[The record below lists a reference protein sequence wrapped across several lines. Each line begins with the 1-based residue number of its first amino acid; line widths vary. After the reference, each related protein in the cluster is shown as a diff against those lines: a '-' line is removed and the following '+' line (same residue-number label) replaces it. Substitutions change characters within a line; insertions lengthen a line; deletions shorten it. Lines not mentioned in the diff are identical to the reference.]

1 MSNISKLLKAIKE
14 EGRTTMKRIS
24 QFSTVLLLI
33 VLIAVPALGQ
43 DVFVY
48 PEKGQS
54 EKQIEKDKFD
64 CYTWAKKQTGFDP
77 MKAPTATAPPP
88 QQEAPQGGLGRGAFR
103 GAAAGAIVG
112 SFSGN
117 MGKGAAIGAATGGL
131 IGGLRRRDQVVR
143 QEQEDQQWAQEQ
155 SAAYSQ
161 KRNSYNRAYAACL
174 EGKGYTVK

>member
-1 MSNISKLLKAIKE
+1 
-14 EGRTTMKRIS
+14 MKRIS

-33 VLIAVPALGQ
+33 VLIVAPALGQ
-43 DVFVY
+43 DLFVY

-77 MKAPTATAPPP
+77 MEAPTATAPPP
-88 QQEAPQGGLGRGAFR
+88 PQEAPQGGVGRGAFR

-131 IGGLRRRDQVVR
+131 IGGLRRRDR
-143 QEQEDQQWAQEQ
+143 LCAR
-155 SAAYSQ
+155 S
-161 KRNSYNRAYAACL
+161 KRNNSGLSSKLLPIARSASYNRAYAACL
-174 EGKGYTVK
+174 EGKGYKVK